1 MPPRRNRLGFFLILS
16 AILLCG
22 GKACTNMPD
31 SQTNSKLPV
40 QSTSSMKYLIVG
52 LGNPG
57 AEYEDTRHNIGFMV
71 LDELAQKKDTPFETV
86 RLGQKCLIKHKGRQ
100 IHLLKPNTFM
110 NLSGKAVNYWLKELK
125 IERSNL
131 LVIVDDLAL
140 EAGKLRMRAKGSAGG
155 HNGLGHI
162 EQVLPGSNYPRLR
175 FGIGSNFS
183 KGKQVEYV
191 LGKFEAE
198 EIPAIEEGIQKAQ
211 DMVLS
216 FSTIGISQT
225 MTQFND

>member
-1 MPPRRNRLGFFLILS
+1 MPPRRIRLGFFLVLS
-16 AILLCG
+16 ALAIVG
-22 GKACTNMPD
+22 GMA
-31 SQTNSKLPV
+31 V
-40 QSTSSMKYLIVG
+40 QSPPKRQPESNQAVQSSSPMKYLIVG

-71 LDELAQKKDTPFETV
+71 LDELAQKKAARFETA
-86 RLGQKCLIKHKGRQ
+86 RLGEKCLIKHKGRQ

-140 EAGKLRMRAKGSAGG
+140 DPGKLRMRAKGSAGG

-183 KGKQVEYV
+183 KGKQVDYV
-191 LGKFEAE
+191 LGTFGEE
-198 EIPAIEEGIQKAQ
+198 EIPAVEEGIQKAQ
-211 DMVLS
+211 EMVLA
-216 FSTIGISQT
+216 FCTMGINQT